1 MSSDFRYFPTVAAA
15 ATCSVNLCDRSH
27 VVAAHAKVTCA
38 QIFSDTAG
46 SGVSYFSR
54 HICVLDVRAPVHMM
68 FARVDPVGK
77 SNATQAPEKACFIAE
92 LMGRTCR
99 VLVPNVT

>member
-27 VVAAHAKVTCA
+27 V
-38 QIFSDTAG
+38 
-46 SGVSYFSR
+46 YFSR